1 MDIAELYA
9 RYFGALAGY
18 AARLTG
24 SRASGED
31 IAQEAFMRAMGSI
44 ETFIVLNEGQ
54 QKSWLYTAA
63 RRIVIDRKRRI
74 DRAPPAEEEPVW
86 TDDLTRLEV
95 AQLLGQLEED
105 KARIVQL
112 RFFAGMNSTEIGRLM
127 GMPPATVRTRLRSA
141 VNKLRKLMEE

>member
-1 MDIAELYA
+1 
-9 RYFGALAGY
+9 
-18 AARLTG
+18 
-24 SRASGED
+24 
-31 IAQEAFMRAMGSI
+31 MRAMGSI

-141 VNKLRKLMEE
+141 VNKLRKLTEE